1 MERTLLLKVPEDVY
15 ETLVKTAEEMEQ
27 PHKELAYLLKKL
39 GQELELHRGCA
50 ESTKNA
56 LCCSVP
62 PLRISVSLDYPKIL
76 R

>member
-39 GQELELHRGCA
+39 GQELQSCTEDAQRAPRMLCV
-50 ESTKNA
+50 A
-56 LCCSVP
+56 LCLLCESLC
-62 PLRISVSLDYPKIL
+62 PLTTPRY
-76 R
+76 